1 VHGRAF
7 AGFSSL
13 SLFSHLRRDR
23 RRFEWFALAER
34 GFEAC
39 AKATCQQASS
49 DVKCEMMPSQEAT
62 LLII

>member
-1 VHGRAF
+1 MHGRAF
-7 AGFSSL
+7 AGFSCL

-39 AKATCQQASS
+39 AKYSHMSTESTGM
-49 DVKCEMMPSQEAT
+49 VK
-62 LLII
+62 